1 MANKEALGTMVDNA
15 AALVEAR
22 VVRFARLLHDNA
34 FAVGVAE
41 TADAV
46 QALGAIAVTD
56 IRQVRNTLRTL
67 FASSMSEWRRF
78 DEIFDAFWL
87 GMAR

>member
-1 MANKEALGTMVDNA
+1 MANKEALGTMMDNA
-15 AALVEAR
+15 AALVEER
-22 VVRFARLLHDNA
+22 IVRFARLLHDNA

-56 IRQVRNTLRTL
+56 ISAGSQYAAHAVRLVDARMAALR
-67 FASSMSEWRRF
+67 
-78 DEIFDAFWL
+78 
-87 GMAR
+87 